1 MSKDP
6 THLYKAYHKASHT
19 VSKTRQIVM
28 LYDGTIRF
36 LQQAGEA
43 MEKNEFE
50 RRYNCLSRAS
60 EVISGLQGCLDFNAG
75 GDMAKILFDFYS
87 NIELRILTLHRTN
100 DKASCDRVIADL
112 KQMRDSWDKIDRTN
126 EAPPTP
132 DNTPPNIPPGTLTAS
147 A

>member
-1 MSKDP
+1 MSKDASN
-6 THLYKAYHKASHT
+6 LYKAYHKASHT

-43 MEKNEFE
+43 MEKNEYE
-50 RRYNCLSRAS
+50 RRYNTLSRAS
-60 EVISGLQGCLDFNAG
+60 EIISGLQGCLDFNTG

-87 NIELRILTLHRTN
+87 NIDLRILTLHRTN
-100 DKASCDRVIADL
+100 DKAACDAIIADL
-112 KQMRDSWDKIDRTN
+112 KQMRDSWDRIDRTN
-126 EAPPTP
+126 ETPPTP
-132 DNTPPNIPPGTLTAS
+132 DNNPPTLPPGTLTAS